1 MTNALV
7 LSSPQL
13 LHIVDGQ
20 QGLHYGGSQEWYPSI
35 FKRMAGCGP
44 TTCANLLWY
53 LSGSREACGALC
65 CRENASKEQMLELMK
80 RVWHYVTPG
89 WQGVNKTGRL
99 VDGAVRYAADCDLS
113 LSARVLNIPQ
123 SSAMR
128 PSWEAV
134 CEFISGVIAE
144 DLPVAFLNLSNG
156 KVANLESWHWV
167 TLVGIK
173 PKTGTALMYDQGK
186 VQDIDLRNWLVTT
199 TIGGGFVALVPA

>member
-1 MTNALV
+1 MTDACV
-7 LSSPQL
+7 LSSPHL
-13 LHIVDGQ
+13 LHITDSLH
-20 QGLHYGGSQEWYPSI
+20 GLQYGASQAWYPFG

-53 LSGSREACGALC
+53 LSGSRKACGALC

-89 WQGVNKTGRL
+89 IQGVNKTDML

-123 SSAMR
+123 SQAMR

-156 KVANLESWHWV
+156 KVSNLEGWHWV
-167 TLVGIK
+167 TLVGID
-173 PKTGTALMYDQGK
+173 PKTGTAWMYDQGK
-186 VQDIDLRNWLVTT
+186 EQEINLRRWLLTT